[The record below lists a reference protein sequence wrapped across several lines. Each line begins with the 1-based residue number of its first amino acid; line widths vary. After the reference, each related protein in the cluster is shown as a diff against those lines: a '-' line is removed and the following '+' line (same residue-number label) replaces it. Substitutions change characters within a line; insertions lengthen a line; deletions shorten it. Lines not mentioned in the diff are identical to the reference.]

1 MIFSYQIRGNFK
13 EGANMETLIVVSKLK
28 KYLKDVYGMNTAAN
42 FIEPLNKDIVQTIEQ
57 AITHTEKSGRKTVMA
72 RDFNLYVEEPKI
84 EEVLVVAS
92 KIKKF
97 VKDKSGFST
106 SSQVFDQLTNR
117 IYMSCKASAEEAQKN
132 KRKTVMDRDFKA
144 PTSL

>member
-1 MIFSYQIRGNFK
+1 
-13 EGANMETLIVVSKLK
+13 METLIVVSKLK